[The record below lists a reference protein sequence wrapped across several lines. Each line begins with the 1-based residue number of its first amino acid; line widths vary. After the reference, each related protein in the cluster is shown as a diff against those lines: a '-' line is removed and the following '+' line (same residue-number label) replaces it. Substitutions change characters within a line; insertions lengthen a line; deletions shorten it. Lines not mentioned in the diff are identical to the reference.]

1 MVFSMCYR
9 AAAKARVQKQQKE
22 KAQMR
27 QGQLWLAGVI
37 TAMVG
42 YILFTGQYI
51 TFGYEDDEDEDLEVE
66 DD

>member
-1 MVFSMCYR
+1 MLCR

-22 KAQMR
+22 RAQRR

-42 YILFTGQYI
+42 YVLFTGQYI
-51 TFGYEDDEDEDLEVE
+51 TFGYEDEDEEDLELE
-66 DD
+66 DE